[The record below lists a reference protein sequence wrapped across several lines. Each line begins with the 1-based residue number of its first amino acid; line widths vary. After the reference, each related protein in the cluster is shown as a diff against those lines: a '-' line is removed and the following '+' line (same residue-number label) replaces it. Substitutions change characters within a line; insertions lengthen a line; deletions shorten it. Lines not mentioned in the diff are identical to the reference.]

1 MNEATNYEFECTN
14 CSPTWYT
21 EQPNYL
27 DMAYP
32 GNEEALQQ
40 YDDVLFAYCTH
51 CKCVTEFPQSIKSL
65 YRLKK
70 RYGLVL
76 KYKESI

>member
-1 MNEATNYEFECTN
+1 MESINYEFECTN

-51 CKCVTEFPQSIKSL
+51 CMCVTEFSPINQEPVSFEEALWARTKI
-65 YRLKK
+65 
-70 RYGLVL
+70 
-76 KYKESI
+76 